1 MTEEENV
8 VVEETTVVLDEPV
21 EVILVDVSDER
32 SFMTT
37 PLNDYTVTEGL
48 LLLIL
53 IMMIVKLVAKAVKEG
68 FRWLLP

>member
-8 VVEETTVVLDEPV
+8 VIEETTVVLDEPV
-21 EVILVDVSDER
+21 EVILVDVSDDR

-53 IMMIVKLVAKAVKEG
+53 IMMIVKFVAKAVKEG

>member
-8 VVEETTVVLDEPV
+8 VIEETTVVLDEPV

-48 LLLIL
+48 LLLIF
-53 IMMIVKLVAKAVKEG
+53 IMMIVKFVAKAVKEG

>member
-8 VVEETTVVLDEPV
+8 VIEETTVVFDEPV

-53 IMMIVKLVAKAVKEG
+53 IMMIVKFVAKAVKEG

>member
-53 IMMIVKLVAKAVKEG
+53 IMMIVKLVAKVVKEG

>member
-8 VVEETTVVLDEPV
+8 VIEETTVVLDEPV

-53 IMMIVKLVAKAVKEG
+53 IMMIVKFAAKAVKEG

>member
-1 MTEEENV
+1 MIEEENV
-8 VVEETTVVLDEPV
+8 VVEETTVMLDEPV
-21 EVILVDVSDER
+21 EVILVDVSYDR
-32 SFMTT
+32 NFMTT

-53 IMMIVKLVAKAVKEG
+53 IMMIVKFVAKAVREG

>member
-1 MTEEENV
+1 MIEEENV
-8 VVEETTVVLDEPV
+8 VVEETTVMLDEPV
-21 EVILVDVSDER
+21 EVILVDVSYDR
-32 SFMTT
+32 NFMTT

-53 IMMIVKLVAKAVKEG
+53 IMMIVKFVAKAVKEG

>member
-8 VVEETTVVLDEPV
+8 VIAETTVVLDEPV

-32 SFMTT
+32 SFMST

>member
-1 MTEEENV
+1 MTDEENV
-8 VVEETTVVLDEPV
+8 VVEETTVMPDEPV
-21 EVILVDVSDER
+21 EVILVDVADDR
-32 SFMTT
+32 NFMTT

-53 IMMIVKLVAKAVKEG
+53 IMMIVKFVAKAVKEG

>member
-53 IMMIVKLVAKAVKEG
+53 IMMIVKFVAKAVKEG

>member
-21 EVILVDVSDER
+21 EVILVDVSDAR

-53 IMMIVKLVAKAVKEG
+53 IMMIVKFVAKAVREG

>member
-8 VVEETTVVLDEPV
+8 FVEETTVVLDEPV

-53 IMMIVKLVAKAVKEG
+53 IMMIVKFVARAVREG

>member
-8 VVEETTVVLDEPV
+8 VIEETTVVLDEPV

-53 IMMIVKLVAKAVKEG
+53 IMMIVKFVAKAVKEG